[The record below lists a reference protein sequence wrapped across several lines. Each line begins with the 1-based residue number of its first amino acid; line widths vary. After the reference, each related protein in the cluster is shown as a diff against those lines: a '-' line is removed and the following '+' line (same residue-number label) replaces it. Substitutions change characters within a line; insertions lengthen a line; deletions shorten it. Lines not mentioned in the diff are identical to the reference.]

1 MTVNGPDM
9 MENRP
14 SYVWDYDISE
24 QQFSA
29 ILAGD
34 LVIGRL
40 DQDWAACRLIEY
52 APYRDIV
59 RMIGLQRLLRNWP
72 RWRTHIRSLSRRR
85 GLDFLV
91 KWLPE
96 AHPEYLRVD

>member
-1 MTVNGPDM
+1 
-9 MENRP
+9 MENR
-14 SYVWDYDISE
+14 SGYVWDYDINA

-29 ILAGD
+29 ILNGD

-40 DQDWAACRLIEY
+40 DQDWAACRVIEY
-52 APYRDIV
+52 APYKEIV
-59 RMIGLQRLLRNWP
+59 RLIGFKRLFSGWP
-72 RWRTHIRSLSRRR
+72 RWRTRIRSMSRRR

-96 AHPEYLRVD
+96 KHPEYLHVD

>member
-59 RMIGLQRLLRNWP
+59 RMIGCSACCATGRAGE
-72 RWRTHIRSLSRRR
+72 RTFARSA
-85 GLDFLV
+85 GAAAWIF
-91 KWLPE
+91 W
-96 AHPEYLRVD
+96 

>member
-1 MTVNGPDM
+1 MGL
-9 MENRP
+9 
-14 SYVWDYDISE
+14 DISE

-29 ILAGD
+29 IRAGD

-40 DQDWAACRLIEY
+40 NQDWAAYRVIEY
-52 APYRDIV
+52 APYRDIMQ
-59 RMIGLQRLLRNWP
+59 MIGLKRLLSNWP
-72 RWRTHIRSLSRRR
+72 RWRTRIRSLSRRR

-96 AHPEYLRVD
+96 KHPEYFRVD